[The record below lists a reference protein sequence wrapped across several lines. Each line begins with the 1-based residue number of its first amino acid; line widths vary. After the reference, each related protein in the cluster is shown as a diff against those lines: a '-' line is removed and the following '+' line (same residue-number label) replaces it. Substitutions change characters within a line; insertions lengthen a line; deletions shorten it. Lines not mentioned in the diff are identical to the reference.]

1 MKKRQQDFALGL
13 TTLLIAAVL
22 LATILFLY
30 PRVQT
35 GGRPVEI
42 RFPQEEGMAPL
53 KTGSQILLSGSID
66 VGQVRDV
73 QIEQLIVST
82 AQGPKKRTFFV
93 VKTDIRRDVPLYGN
107 CQITTDQPAIGGNGF
122 VSILDVGTPD
132 VPLTGPIIGLPPQS
146 LAAAISTLSRRLLSP
161 GGFVDRLNQAVDPD
175 GEKSMVHKML
185 VSLDDINVVTREL
198 RTQMSPQDQS
208 ALLYKIQRMLDD
220 LNATTAGLRAE
231 LAAGN
236 DTGLAAKLHL
246 ALGHLD
252 DGLRDAAAIMQDS
265 RPALHDTFASASH
278 AARTI
283 DQDVLAALRTELD
296 PANPTSTLG
305 KLHAAMDR
313 VNASLEDV
321 RAMTAAGERLVVLGR
336 PTVEKTLDNL
346 LSMSDQ
352 LRLTSQELLLNP
364 SKLIWGPSQVREEK
378 LLVFRAAS
386 SFADAA
392 SQLDDAAARL
402 QAVLQTLPPES
413 TAAQVNSEEIQAI
426 YDGVQA
432 AFQRFVRAEQVLW
445 DQLK

>member
-1 MKKRQQDFALGL
+1 MKKRQQNFALGL
-13 TTLLIAAVL
+13 TTIVVAAVL
-22 LATILFLY
+22 LATVLFLY
-30 PRVQT
+30 PRIQT

-42 RFPQEEGMAPL
+42 RFPQEEGLAPL
-53 KTGSQILLSGSID
+53 RIGSQILLSGSID
-66 VGQVRDV
+66 VGQVREV
-73 QIEQLIVST
+73 QIEQLTVPS
-82 AQGPKKRTFFV
+82 AQGPKQRTFFV
-93 VKTDIRRDVPLYGN
+93 VKTDIRNDVPLYGN

-132 VPLTGPIIGLPPQS
+132 VPLSGPIIGLPPQS

-185 VSLDDINVVTREL
+185 VSLDDINVMTREL
-198 RTQMSPQDQS
+198 RTQMSPQDQ
-208 ALLYKIQRMLDD
+208 AAVLYKIQRMLDD

-236 DTGLAAKLHL
+236 DAGLAAKLHL

-252 DGLRDAAAIMQDS
+252 DGLRDAAAIMKDS
-265 RPALHDTFASASH
+265 RPALHDTLASVSH

-283 DQDVLAALRTELD
+283 DQDLLTTLRAELD

-305 KLHAAMDR
+305 KLHVAMDR

-321 RAMTAAGERLVVLGR
+321 RTMTTAGERLVVLGR

-378 LLVFRAAS
+378 LLIFRAAS

-402 QAVLQTLPPES
+402 QAVLQTLPAES
-413 TAAQVNSEEIQAI
+413 TTAEVNSEEIKAI
-426 YDGVQA
+426 YDSVQA
-432 AFQRFVRAEQVLW
+432 AFQRFGRAEQVLW

>member
-1 MKKRQQDFALGL
+1 
-13 TTLLIAAVL
+13 
-22 LATILFLY
+22 
-30 PRVQT
+30 
-35 GGRPVEI
+35 
-42 RFPQEEGMAPL
+42 MAPI

-73 QIEQLIVST
+73 EIEQLNVTT
-82 AQGPKKRTFFV
+82 AQGPTKRTFFV

-146 LAAAISTLSRRLLSP
+146 LAAAISTLSRRVLSP
-161 GGFVDRLNQAVDPD
+161 GGFVNRLNQAVDPD

-185 VSLDDINVVTREL
+185 VSLDDINVMTREL
-198 RTQMSPQDQS
+198 RTQMSPQDQ
-208 ALLYKIQRMLDD
+208 AAVLYKIQRMLDD
-220 LNATTAGLRAE
+220 LNATTAGLRTE

-236 DTGLAAKLHL
+236 DAGLAAKLHL

-252 DGLRDAAAIMQDS
+252 DGLRDAAAIMKDS
-265 RPALHDTFASASH
+265 RPTLHDTLASVSH

-313 VNASLEDV
+313 VNASLENV

-346 LSMSDQ
+346 LSMSNQ
-352 LRLTSQELLLNP
+352 LRLTSQEFLLNP

-432 AFQRFVRAEQVLW
+432 AFQRFGSTEQVLW

>member
-1 MKKRQQDFALGL
+1 MKKRRQDFALGL
-13 TTLLIAAVL
+13 TTILIAGVL
-22 LATILFLY
+22 LATVLFLY

-42 RFPQEEGMAPL
+42 RFPQEAGMAPL
-53 KTGSQILLSGSID
+53 KPGSQVLLSGSID
-66 VGQVRDV
+66 VGQVHEV
-73 QIEQLIVST
+73 VIEQLSVPT

-93 VKTDIRRDVPLYGN
+93 VKTDIRRDVPLFGN

-146 LAAAISTLSRRLLSP
+146 LAAAISTLSGRLLSP

-175 GEKSMVHKML
+175 EEKSIVHKML
-185 VSLDDINVVTREL
+185 VSLDDINAMTREL
-198 RTQMSPQDQS
+198 RTQMSPQDQA

-236 DTGLAAKLHL
+236 DAGLTAKLHL

-252 DGLRDAAAIMQDS
+252 DGLRDAAAIMKDS
-265 RPALHDTFASASH
+265 RPAVQETLASVSH
-278 AARTI
+278 AARTV
-283 DQDVLAALRTELD
+283 DQDLLAALRNELD
-296 PANPTSTLG
+296 AANPTSSLG
-305 KLHAAMDR
+305 KLHQAMDR
-313 VNASLEDV
+313 VNASLADV
-321 RAMTAAGERLVVLGR
+321 RAMSAAGERLVVLGR
-336 PTVEKTLDNL
+336 PTIEKTLDNL
-346 LSMSDQ
+346 LGMSDQ
-352 LRLTSQELLLNP
+352 LRLTSQEILLNP
-364 SKLIWGPSQVREEK
+364 SKLIWGPTQVREEK

-386 SFADAA
+386 SFAEAA

-402 QAVLQTLPPES
+402 QAVLQALPPES
-413 TAAQVNSEEIQAI
+413 TTAQVNSAEVQAV

-432 AFQRFVRAEQVLW
+432 AFERFGRAEQVLW
-445 DQLK
+445 EQLK